1 MNRWYR
7 GPARACFFA
16 ATLLAGADQALA
28 TGSDEAAAIDAG
40 RLGGGAADPAAPQWR
55 MAFSPFTAHWRPSE
69 EHRKVWAVAL
79 ERQRPDGRFTGG
91 SFFSNSFGQE
101 SVYAYVGE
109 RYTGFWGEPQLF
121 AQWSAGVIWG
131 YRGKY
136 EDKLPLNTKGFAPG
150 ALVSL
155 GWNFD
160 RRSSVA
166 AHLLG
171 DAGVMLQMSYEF
183 R

>member
-1 MNRWYR
+1 MAHGRLALHAR
-7 GPARACFFA
+7 TGAPARNTARS
-16 ATLLAGADQALA
+16 GPWPWN
-28 TGSDEAAAIDAG
+28 G
-40 RLGGGAADPAAPQWR
+40 R
-55 MAFSPFTAHWRPSE
+55 
-69 EHRKVWAVAL
+69 
-79 ERQRPDGRFTGG
+79 RPDGWLTGG
-91 SFFSNSFGQE
+91 SFFSNSFGQDCAY
-101 SVYAYVGE
+101 VYVGE

-121 AQWSAGVIWG
+121 AQWSAGVIYG

>member
-7 GPARACFFA
+7 GPSRACFFA
-16 ATLLAGADQALA
+16 LALLPSL
-28 TGSDEAAAIDAG
+28 AAASDD
-40 RLGGGAADPAAPQWR
+40 GAAVDSGHVAAVGAPDPDRPKWR
-55 MAFSPFTAHWRPSE
+55 MAVSPFTAHWRPSE

-101 SVYAYVGE
+101 SLYAYVGE